1 MVSCGL
7 SLNGASGTMA
17 SKHSQ
22 GSTSLLLKLKLNLL
36 GSMSF
41 ILAGWLGKVDE
52 QYSETYLRVKG
63 TKRLS
68 ELMTEEAEYWKA
80 KYRADK

>member
-1 MVSCGL
+1 
-7 SLNGASGTMA
+7 
-17 SKHSQ
+17 
-22 GSTSLLLKLKLNLL
+22 
-36 GSMSF
+36 MSF

-52 QYSETYLRVKG
+52 EYSETYLKVKG